1 MHGMDARDSTVMVRW
16 LGRRGGHDD
25 GGGGGVC
32 QDGLMRCDSTWWD
45 GLPYTAPRRIQTM
58 EEGFQKAGRRGAR
71 MRQG

>member
-1 MHGMDARDSTVMVRW
+1 MHGMDARDGTVMVRW

-25 GGGGGVC
+25 GGGGVC
-32 QDGLMRCDSTWWD
+32 CDELMRCDSTWWD
-45 GLPYTAPRRIQTM
+45 GLLCTTPRRIQTM